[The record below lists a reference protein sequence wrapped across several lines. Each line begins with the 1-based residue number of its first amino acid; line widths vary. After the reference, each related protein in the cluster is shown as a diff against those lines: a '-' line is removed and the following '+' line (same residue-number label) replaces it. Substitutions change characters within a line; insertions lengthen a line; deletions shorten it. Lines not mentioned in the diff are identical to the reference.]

1 MVAACCWFAGMI
13 CFGTVWSL
21 EYPNLDLVPTSERGV
36 VATRLLLDALL
47 GLIACL
53 LLPRVLSRRRPSR
66 ANGTL
71 ALGLLAASGFS
82 SWSAP
87 AALLVLVVVA
97 SWLEWRWLIAAASV
111 TIVSS
116 VVVEMLFSS
125 RYPLTLLEAT
135 LGMVVMLGVPLVVGR
150 AVGNRRRLMEAYRER
165 AEAAERERDQA
176 VARIRAEERSAVAR
190 DMHDGL
196 SHRLSLI
203 SLHAGALSFR
213 EDLTPIQLRDTAA
226 TIQSTALEAAEEL
239 RQVLMVLRTDDDR
252 EQPHGMDQLH
262 RLVEDARARGSR
274 VSIRID
280 EGLPLDDLTPM
291 ASVALARA
299 VAEGLANAVKHA
311 PESPIDVTVT
321 GVDDGVLVSVT
332 NPLPAQPHTSLPGGY
347 GLVGLRER
355 LETAHG
361 WLDATATADRFR
373 LRAWAPW

>member
-1 MVAACCWFAGMI
+1 MVAVCCWFAGLA

-21 EYPNLDLVPTSERGV
+21 EYPDLDIVPPAERGV
-36 VATRLLLDALL
+36 VATRLLLDAAI
-47 GLIACL
+47 GLTVCL
-53 LLPRVLSRRRPSR
+53 LLPRVLVGRRPSR
-66 ANGTL
+66 ANGAL

-97 SWLEWRWLIAAASV
+97 SWLEWRWLIAATSV
-111 TIVSS
+111 TMISS
-116 VVVEMLFSS
+116 IVVEVLFPS
-125 RYPLTLLEAT
+125 RYPLTLLEAI
-135 LGMVVMLGVPLVVGR
+135 LGTVVVLGAPVVLGR
-150 AVGNRRRLMEAYRER
+150 TVGSRRRLMDAYRER

-176 VARIRAEERSAVAR
+176 SARIRAEERSAVAR

-196 SHRLSLI
+196 SHRLALI

-213 EDLTPIQLRDTAA
+213 EDLSPSQLRDTAA

-239 RQVLMVLRTDDDR
+239 RQTLMVLRTDDDQ

-262 RLVEDARARGSR
+262 RLVDDARGRGSR
-274 VSIRID
+274 VSVRVE

-299 VAEGLANAVKHA
+299 VTEGLANAVKHA
-311 PESPIDVTVT
+311 PESPIDVAVT

-332 NPLPAQPHTSLPGGY
+332 NQLPAQPHTSLPGGY
-347 GLVGLRER
+347 GLVGLQER

-361 WLDATATADRFR
+361 WLDTTATADHFR